1 MKKDYVQ
8 AMMNPVKLR
17 IMQLFLIS
25 QEWEAKQMADKLPD
39 VPVSSLYR
47 HLGELTELG
56 VLCVVAET
64 PMRGAVKKTYALNKA
79 FTRENPSGKELSI
92 MMQAALCQIT
102 GELQEYFG
110 NEDVNLQRDCVNFEN
125 IVIHIGQKDFIRMRE
140 EILQILKKYAEH
152 LPEEGDL
159 VRRISLIA
167 SPVEREEGEEKK

>member
-110 NEDVNLQRDCVNFEN
+110 NEDVNLQRDCVDFEN

-152 LPEEGDL
+152 LPEEGQKNFFDC
-159 VRRISLIA
+159 IT
-167 SPVEREEGEEKK
+167 G